1 MVELF
6 TVTNVIIRHCETGS
20 SFFFPVKRHVNC
32 FDACRG
38 SCELFILVKRIEKVE
53 NPFAAWHCHE
63 CCIYRYIITMYPFS

>member
-1 MVELF
+1 VRP
-6 TVTNVIIRHCETGS
+6 VVV
-20 SFFFPVKRHVNC
+20 FFPVKRHVNC

-63 CCIYRYIITMYPFS
+63 CCIYR